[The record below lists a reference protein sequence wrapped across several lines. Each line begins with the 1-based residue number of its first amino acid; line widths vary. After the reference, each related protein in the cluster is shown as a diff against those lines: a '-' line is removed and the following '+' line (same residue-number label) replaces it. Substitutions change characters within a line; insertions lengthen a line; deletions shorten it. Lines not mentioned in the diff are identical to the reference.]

1 MSSGS
6 FFRHLLLKA
15 KYLLMPANTSYP
27 IRPAVVVCF
36 RVRDRV
42 LFYYNCI
49 AIECPSPQVQNHM
62 YNKPRPSKTRH
73 LRLDQF
79 NLMLRRFFSL
89 RFFWTF
95 SLCLVWPNQSYGLSP
110 KIPFLSFCALTP
122 SETRVRNTND
132 ESRSV
137 SAMAIGWFRSFLRH
151 AFVGRREN
159 ILLRPRRSRLRGP

>member
-42 LFYYNCI
+42 LFYCNCI

-62 YNKPRPSKTRH
+62 HNKPRPSKTRH

-79 NLMLRRFFSL
+79 NLMLRRFFFSI
-89 RFFWTF
+89 RFSGVSPFAW
-95 SLCLVWPNQSYGLSP
+95 SYGLSP
-110 KIPFLSFCALTP
+110 RIPFLSFFSLTP